1 MEILLRTL
9 QVQDTLR
16 SSLRAGLFISAAR
29 RAFFRPREDLR
40 RVGERFSGGWGGGEM
55 ARPFSEALAGSR
67 CCGHILCAGPRNAKA
82 EALIM
87 RRMHVAPFRLQKR
100 SEFFN
105 I

>member
-40 RVGERFSGGWGGGEM
+40 RVGERFSGGWGGGGEM

-67 CCGHILCAGPRNAKA
+67 CNGHILCAGPRNAKA

-87 RRMHVAPFRLQKR
+87 RLARWLCM
-100 SEFFN
+100 
-105 I
+105 

>member
-40 RVGERFSGGWGGGEM
+40 RVGERFSGGWGGG
-55 ARPFSEALAGSR
+55 G
-67 CCGHILCAGPRNAKA
+67 GNG
-82 EALIM
+82 
-87 RRMHVAPFRLQKR
+87 
-100 SEFFN
+100 
-105 I
+105 

>member
-40 RVGERFSGGWGGGEM
+40 RVGERFSGGWGGGGKWQD
-55 ARPFSEALAGSR
+55 PFQKPSPA
-67 CCGHILCAGPRNAKA
+67 
-82 EALIM
+82 
-87 RRMHVAPFRLQKR
+87 HVATATYFAQGQETLKLKHW
-100 SEFFN
+100 
-105 I
+105 

>member
-40 RVGERFSGGWGGGEM
+40 RVGERFSGGWGGGGGKWLD
-55 ARPFSEALAGSR
+55 PFQKPSPA
-67 CCGHILCAGPRNAKA
+67 
-82 EALIM
+82 
-87 RRMHVAPFRLQKR
+87 HVATATYFAQGQETLKLKH
-100 SEFFN
+100 
-105 I
+105 

>member
-40 RVGERFSGGWGGGEM
+40 RVGERFSGGWGGGGEN
-55 ARPFSEALAGSR
+55 G
-67 CCGHILCAGPRNAKA
+67 
-82 EALIM
+82 
-87 RRMHVAPFRLQKR
+87 
-100 SEFFN
+100 
-105 I
+105 